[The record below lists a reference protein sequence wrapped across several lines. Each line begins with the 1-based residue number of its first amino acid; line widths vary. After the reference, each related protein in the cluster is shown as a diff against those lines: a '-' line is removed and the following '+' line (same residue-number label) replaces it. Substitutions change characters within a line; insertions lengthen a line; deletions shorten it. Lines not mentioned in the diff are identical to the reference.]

1 MTSLAILPQ
10 LKRTITDIMDEELY
24 QSPSSPSVNT
34 TTTANNNTHN
44 TFNQFNNPNT
54 PTNNNTFY
62 NNNTTAN
69 QPMNYNYNSSRNSIN
84 SSPNLT
90 TTTANL
96 AQPTT
101 NYNLGNVLNI
111 PDSFLE
117 QLASQEYID
126 HLKSQQQQQQQV
138 VFDSDDMFALDFT
151 SQQPQQVN
159 PFNDYGNPNSFIRP
173 LQQQQQAQEQAQQ
186 QQQQQQH
193 TQDANA
199 PLPQTFPTRRR
210 RRITL
215 LNEAIDGTSSN
226 KKKHFDEEY
235 ILYNPDISPGQIVN
249 QNELDSSLIIPPNSN
264 DLFLSE
270 QDQANAFAN
279 NDLIIPGYENDYLF
293 LDDDDE
299 QIEEDVSDDEGDN
312 YFQVDEDFDDFM
324 MNNSNYEDFSN
335 FDTYTNNTTPTST
348 TTANNDTV
356 KIEEQQQQPE
366 EFAQPREVSPS
377 AISSQDNDD
386 MMVDV
391 DDEVST
397 PQQEVSAVQQ
407 LKHTPKKS
415 GGKEGAGKTK
425 KHHSSHSISG
435 AEITANNPN
444 HQCNLINPSTGEPC
458 NKQFSRPYDL
468 IRHQDTIHAT
478 MKKIFRCVICEDRL
492 NGGPGNGKDK
502 TFSRG
507 DALSR
512 HIKIKHGL
520 VGQDA
525 LDLINEAKANVEYV
539 PV

>member
-24 QSPSSPSVNT
+24 QSPSSPTVNNISGSNFNSNSNL
-34 TTTANNNTHN
+34 TANASNNN
-44 TFNQFNNPNT
+44 NFNQ
-54 PTNNNTFY
+54 TNSPNTFY
-62 NNNTTAN
+62 NAPFNNNSQQT
-69 QPMNYNYNSSRNSIN
+69 NYNYNSSRNSFN

-90 TTTANL
+90 TTSNL
-96 AQPTT
+96 PPPPPST
-101 NYNLGNVLNI
+101 NFNLGNVLNI

-126 HLKSQQQQQQQV
+126 HLKSQQQQQQQQV
-138 VFDSDDMFALDFT
+138 MFDSDDFFAQDFT
-151 SQQPQQVN
+151 SQQPQQIN

-173 LQQQQQAQEQAQQ
+173 LQQQQQQQ
-186 QQQQQQH
+186 QQAQ
-193 TQDANA
+193 QDANA
-199 PLPQTFPTRRR
+199 NASLPQTFPTRRR
-210 RRITL
+210 RKITL
-215 LNEAIDGTSSN
+215 LNEGIDGASSH

-235 ILYNPDISPGQIVN
+235 MLYNPDISPGQIIN
-249 QNELDSSLIIPPNSN
+249 QNEFDSSLIIPPNSN

-270 QDQANAFAN
+270 QDQSNAAAS
-279 NDLIIPGYENDYLF
+279 DLIIPGYENDYLF
-293 LDDDDE
+293 LDEDDE
-299 QIEEDVSDDEGDN
+299 QIEEDVSDDEGDDN
-312 YFQVDEDFDDFM
+312 YFQVDEEFDDFM
-324 MNNSNYEDFSN
+324 MTNGNSNFDDFSN
-335 FDTYTNNTTPTST
+335 FDNY
-348 TTANNDTV
+348 NNDTMNGAI
-356 KIEEQQQQPE
+356 KLEEDVS
-366 EFAQPREVSPS
+366 EFEQPREVSPS

-391 DDEVST
+391 EEEAVADKPEPAVT
-397 PQQEVSAVQQ
+397 PAPPA
-407 LKHTPKKS
+407 KHTTKKS
-415 GGKEGAGKTK
+415 SGKEGSSKSR

-492 NGGPGNGKDK
+492 HGGPGNGKDK

-525 LDLINEAKANVEYV
+525 LDLINEAKANVEYI

>member
-24 QSPSSPSVNT
+24 QSPTSPTVGSNLSNSTVNA
-34 TTTANNNTHN
+34 TAYNQVNNNNNT
-44 TFNQFNNPNT
+44 NNSFYNANS
-54 PTNNNTFY
+54 NNNQLINY
-62 NNNTTAN
+62 
-69 QPMNYNYNSSRNSIN
+69 NYNYNSSRNSIN
-84 SSPNLT
+84 SINSSANVIPN
-90 TTTANL
+90 N
-96 AQPTT
+96 
-101 NYNLGNVLNI
+101 NLGNVLNI

-117 QLASQEYID
+117 QLTSQEYID
-126 HLKSQQQQQQQV
+126 HLKSQQQQHGQQQQQQQAM
-138 VFDSDDMFALDFT
+138 FDSDDIYSQDFM

-173 LQQQQQAQEQAQQ
+173 LQQQQTQQ
-186 QQQQQQH
+186 D
-193 TQDANA
+193 TNTDA

-210 RRITL
+210 RKITL
-215 LNEAIDGTSSN
+215 LNDGIDGASSN
-226 KKKHFDEEY
+226 KKKHFDEDY
-235 ILYNPDISPGQIVN
+235 MLYNPNISPGQIVN

-270 QDQANAFAN
+270 QDQSAAFD

-293 LDDDDE
+293 LDVDDE

-324 MNNSNYEDFSN
+324 INNSNSNFDDFSN
-335 FDTYTNNTTPTST
+335 FDNYSN
-348 TTANNDTV
+348 NNDSMKLQENV
-356 KIEEQQQQPE
+356 Q
-366 EFAQPREVSPS
+366 EFEQPREVSPS

-386 MMVDV
+386 DMMVDI
-391 DDEVST
+391 DDEVSVK
-397 PQQEVSAVQQ
+397 QEETTVPVIAQPERQ
-407 LKHTPKKS
+407 PAKKS
-415 GGKEGAGKTK
+415 GIKEGSGKSK
-425 KHHSSHSISG
+425 KHHHHHSSHSISG

-492 NGGPGNGKDK
+492 HGGPGNGKDK

-525 LDLINEAKANVEYV
+525 LDLINDAKANVEYV